1 MNDVRLVPEALRKV
15 LIEDLDKSL
24 SVIENDISEL
34 DPINRAIYMADIS
47 ESDIKK
53 FCVLIFKYC
62 ENMDPCDLIDA
73 TFMYYLMR
81 NIIMLKHGNESKTEF
96 AAELIN
102 NICAVIT
109 FIRDKEAEFNESN
122 MDKSKHAKKSAN
134 KRGLQQ

>member
-1 MNDVRLVPEALRKV
+1 
-15 LIEDLDKSL
+15 
-24 SVIENDISEL
+24 
-34 DPINRAIYMADIS
+34 
-47 ESDIKK
+47 
-53 FCVLIFKYC
+53 
-62 ENMDPCDLIDA
+62 MDPCDLIDA

-102 NICAVIT
+102 NICGVIT

-122 MDKSKHAKKSAN
+122 MDKSKHAKRSAN